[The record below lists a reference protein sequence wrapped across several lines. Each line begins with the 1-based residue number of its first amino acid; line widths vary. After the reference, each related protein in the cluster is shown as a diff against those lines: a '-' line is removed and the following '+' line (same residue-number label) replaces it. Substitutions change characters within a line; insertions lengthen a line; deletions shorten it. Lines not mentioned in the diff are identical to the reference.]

1 MSVQDIL
8 DRFLAIAEQGEPGV
22 FAGVGSRETP
32 EDIGLVMCAIGR
44 KLTDAGWVLSSGG
57 AEGADMAFESGVR
70 VGEKGKRILLPY
82 SGFNGNKS
90 TLTNIKPEALE
101 IAERVHPAWHN
112 CKDDFARK
120 AHARNAHQVLGLSL
134 NDPVQMTIC
143 WTKDGA
149 VDAASAHNAGGTRTA
164 IVISA
169 EHGVPVFN
177 LRNDEVLWAFKRW
190 VGEDL
195 LAEVKGD
202 LRMKRVG
209 HQAAKLPPKVEHSDQ
224 ESKRTLGFARFR
236 MPRP

>member
-70 VGEKGKRILLPY
+70 VGEKGKRVLLPY

-90 TLTNIKPEALE
+90 TLTNIKPEAFE

-112 CKDDFARK
+112 CKDFARK

-190 VGEDL
+190 VSEDL

-202 LRMKRVG
+202 LRMRLEKKPL
-209 HQAAKLPPKVEHSDQ
+209 ASLPPRT
-224 ESKRTLGFARFR
+224 ESPDEKPKPKGFRRFR
-236 MPRP
+236 AS